1 VTALPLASLVADT
14 PDGLCGATSSAKLTV
29 ADVAE
34 WLVAFS
40 VAVAHSWYGPFHA
53 RLGIPEKVQ
62 SVRLDDVGV
71 AMAENE
77 EGFWPS
83 WEAKICTVT

>member
-1 VTALPLASLVADT
+1 
-14 PDGLCGATSSAKLTV
+14 
-29 ADVAE
+29 
-34 WLVAFS
+34 LVAFS
-40 VAVAHSWYGPFHA
+40 VTVAHSWYGPFHA
-53 RLGIPEKVQ
+53 RLGVPEKVQ

-77 EGFWPS
+77 EGVWPS